1 MSALEK
7 EVLRLPKL
15 QKISM
20 MEKIWEDLS
29 KGPQGLDVPEW
40 HEQDLEK
47 TQQLTDT
54 GEAKFLDWEE
64 AKRQIREA

>member
-40 HEQDLEK
+40 PEQGLEK

>member
-7 EVLRLPKL
+7 EVLRLAKL

-29 KGPQGLDVPEW
+29 KDPQGLDVSKW
-40 HEQDLEK
+40 HEHEPVPSNG
-47 TQQLTDT
+47 T
-54 GEAKFLDWEE
+54 
-64 AKRQIREA
+64 

>member
-29 KGPQGLDVPEW
+29 KGRQGLYLTEW
-40 HEQDLEK
+40 HEQELEK
-47 TQQLTDT
+47 TQQLIDT